1 MSAKGK
7 FIYFV
12 MVSHTSG
19 ATRHLMDIRANLFG
33 VDVTQSPIGL
43 VQFSISAN
51 K

>member
-1 MSAKGK
+1 MSVKGK

-12 MVSHTSG
+12 RVSHTSG
-19 ATRHLMDIRANLFG
+19 ATLRLMDIPGNLLG
-33 VDVTQSPIGL
+33 VDVTQSLTGL